1 MVVPGEDD
9 PVRVSVFCWRNSYF
23 SALKLNVWIG
33 IPDSAPPNLTPKKWE
48 QFILFWQGHHSLAI
62 PERAI
67 AGYTC
72 EAFNRKIVPFC
83 VDSVA
88 FEVKFH

>member
-33 IPDSAPPNLTPKKWE
+33 IPDSAHKFNPE
-48 QFILFWQGHHSLAI
+48 EMGAIYSVLA
-62 PERAI
+62 
-67 AGYTC
+67 GTSFTC
-72 EAFNRKIVPFC
+72 
-83 VDSVA
+83 DS
-88 FEVKFH
+88 